1 MTKIIEKSKIWF
13 SISLI
18 VIVIGLGFMLTKGL
32 NFGIDFKGG
41 TKLVIEFGKEYNKPE
56 VDEIVK
62 SVVPNA
68 VTKTVENTQYEIKD
82 TDLDEVKSTE
92 IFEKLKESYSL
103 EDSAL
108 LQQTQ
113 VGASVGKELTRNS
126 IIALAV
132 ACIAML
138 IYIAIRFKIDF
149 GIAAVIALVHDVLI
163 TIAVYAIFDIPVNT
177 PFIAAILTI
186 VGYSMNDTIV
196 IFDRIRE
203 NSKSMRRATSTE
215 IADKSI
221 YQTLGRSIK
230 TTVTTLFAIG
240 AVNVF
245 VPTVR
250 EFSFPILIGITAGA
264 YSSIFIA
271 SPIWV
276 MLRDRKANK
285 NKRHKVA

>member
-138 IYIAIRFKIDF
+138 IYIAIRFKMDF